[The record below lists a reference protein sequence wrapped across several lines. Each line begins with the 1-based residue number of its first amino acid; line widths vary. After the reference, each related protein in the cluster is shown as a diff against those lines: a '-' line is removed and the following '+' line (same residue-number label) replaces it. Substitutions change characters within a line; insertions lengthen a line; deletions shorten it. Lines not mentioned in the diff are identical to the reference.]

1 MRGPPSR
8 HNPSRD
14 SPKEVRVAFS
24 ISDASSRLPSS
35 YSCVRPPQP
44 VGIPRKKAQA
54 ASSCL
59 THSPV
64 CPLPILPSEVHAA
77 ASSAAL
83 SIAGARAALDRGHRR
98 KKTLGSPAPGD
109 DDDDERATARRISP
123 ERGAVLSQV
132 A

>member
-1 MRGPPSR
+1 MRGPPGR
-8 HNPSRD
+8 HNPSREI
-14 SPKEVRVAFS
+14 PKEVRVAFS

-44 VGIPRKKAQA
+44 VGIPRKKKAQA

-83 SIAGARAALDRGHRR
+83 PIAGARAALDRGHRR
-98 KKTLGSPAPGD
+98 KNNTRFP
-109 DDDDERATARRISP
+109 RA
-123 ERGAVLSQV
+123 RGR
-132 A
+132 

>member
-44 VGIPRKKAQA
+44 VGIPRKKRKPPRHV
-54 ASSCL
+54 SR
-59 THSPV
+59 
-64 CPLPILPSEVHAA
+64 ILPSALFLSFRQRCVPPLALRPYRSQGHARPW
-77 ASSAAL
+77 
-83 SIAGARAALDRGHRR
+83 IAETEE
-98 KKTLGSPAPGD
+98 KTLGSPAPGD
-109 DDDDERATARRISP
+109 DDDDERAAARRISP